1 MTYLARK
8 HGWHDVYPDDER
20 ERATI
25 DAYLY
30 FHHSNIREA
39 SVGLVAPKIRKDLD
53 IPEIMQGLAKRT
65 LAAALNTLETGFLAD
80 SRFLIGSSVTIADM
94 AAYVEIGQL

>member
-20 ERATI
+20 VRATI

-30 FHHSNIREA
+30 FHHRNIREA

-65 LAAALNTLETGFLAD
+65 LAAALNTL
-80 SRFLIGSSVTIADM
+80 
-94 AAYVEIGQL
+94 